1 MSDYE
6 SICETIAR
14 NNLALD
20 DRRYDD
26 CLATYAPDGSIA
38 GRTGHA
44 AIREFMM
51 SQDLAKRPELQR
63 RHVNSNIVAEVGGD
77 NAEVGGDNAEVGG
90 DNAEVGGD
98 NAEVDADSADGDT
111 AEVTSDL
118 FVYDKVDGGA
128 WALTAVG
135 RYRDRL
141 ARQAD
146 GRWLFTSRELTFL

>member
-1 MSDYE
+1 VIISGMSDYE

-26 CLATYAPDGSIA
+26 CLATYTPDGSIA
-38 GRTGHA
+38 GRAGHA
-44 AIREFMM
+44 AIREFIL

-63 RHVNSNIVAEVGGD
+63 RHVNSNLVAEV
-77 NAEVGGDNAEVGG
+77 
-90 DNAEVGGD
+90 
-98 NAEVDADSADGDT
+98 DGDT
-111 AEVTSDL
+111 AEVISDL
-118 FVYDKVDGGA
+118 LVYDKVDGGT

-135 RYRDRL
+135 RYQDRL
-141 ARQAD
+141 ARQTD

>member
-77 NAEVGGDNAEVGG
+77 
-90 DNAEVGGD
+90 
-98 NAEVDADSADGDT
+98 SADGDT

>member
-6 SICETIAR
+6 LICQTIAR

-26 CLATYAPDGSIA
+26 CLATYTPDGTIA

-44 AIREFMM
+44 AIREFML
-51 SQDLAKRPELQR
+51 SQDLATRPELQR
-63 RHVNSNIVAEVGGD
+63 RHVNTNIVADVAGD
-77 NAEVGGDNAEVGG
+77 A
-90 DNAEVGGD
+90 
-98 NAEVDADSADGDT
+98 

-118 FVYDKVDGGA
+118 LVYDKVGDGP
-128 WALTAVG
+128 WTLVAVG

-141 ARQAD
+141 ARQSD
-146 GRWLFTSRELTFL
+146 GGWLFVSRALTFL

>member
-1 MSDYE
+1 MEAAANTPNLAETAPLSATILRMSDYE
-6 SICETIAR
+6 LIRQTIAR

-26 CLATYAPDGSIA
+26 CLATYTSDGSIA

-51 SQDLAKRPELQR
+51 SQDLATRPELQR
-63 RHVNSNIVAEVGGD
+63 RHVNTNIVAEV
-77 NAEVGGDNAEVGG
+77 
-90 DNAEVGGD
+90 
-98 NAEVDADSADGDT
+98 DGDT

-118 FVYDKVDGGA
+118 LVYDRVDGGA
-128 WALTAVG
+128 WTLAVVG
-135 RYRDRL
+135 RYQDKL

-146 GRWLFTSRELTFL
+146 GRWLFTSRVLRFV

>member
-1 MSDYE
+1 
-6 SICETIAR
+6 
-14 NNLALD
+14 
-20 DRRYDD
+20 
-26 CLATYAPDGSIA
+26 
-38 GRTGHA
+38 
-44 AIREFMM
+44 MM

-63 RHVNSNIVAEVGGD
+63 RHVNSNILAEVDGG
-77 NAEVGGDNAEVGG
+77 
-90 DNAEVGGD
+90 
-98 NAEVDADSADGDT
+98 NAEVDADSDGVEGGT
-111 AEVTSDL
+111 AQVTSDL

>member
-77 NAEVGGDNAEVGG
+77 
-90 DNAEVGGD
+90 
-98 NAEVDADSADGDT
+98 T
-111 AEVTSDL
+111 AKVTSDL

-128 WALTAVG
+128 WTLAAVG
-135 RYRDRL
+135 RYQDRL
-141 ARQAD
+141 ARQAE
-146 GRWLFTSRELTFL
+146 GLWLFTSRELTFL